1 MDIKKEMI
9 DAMKARKKDEFNLW
23 QDYKY
28 NGLDIGRIRSM
39 IGYRGL
45 DLVEGVSEE
54 KLNIL
59 GVNAYKYFVNETSHY
74 VVFNIH
80 GGGFYGGSVE
90 VMQYCN
96 RYLAKKGDFHVY
108 AIDYTLAPKSKFP
121 DTMFEIYR
129 VIQEISKMY
138 PNSKFILTG
147 DSAGAHLA
155 MNVALLDNSMFSY
168 IFLYYPVI
176 SLLPQK
182 NFKIDE
188 LNLDED
194 AMYAKAHIQMLYQS
208 TKLMQKLYLKEDYD
222 INSKFFNLLNIP
234 FYEFEKL
241 PKIFIAKAQF
251 DYFNLDIDEFS
262 KKFKVEVIE
271 YSGVSHGFLEFLG
284 YVEEAKNLLDLTI
297 EKIKGV

>member
-59 GVNAYKYFVNETSHY
+59 GVNAYKYFVNETSRY

-129 VIQEISKMY
+129 VIQEIFKMY

-208 TKLMQKLYLKEDYD
+208 TKLMQKLYLK
-222 INSKFFNLLNIP
+222 
-234 FYEFEKL
+234 
-241 PKIFIAKAQF
+241 
-251 DYFNLDIDEFS
+251 
-262 KKFKVEVIE
+262 V
-271 YSGVSHGFLEFLG
+271 G
-284 YVEEAKNLLDLTI
+284 
-297 EKIKGV
+297 

>member
-9 DAMKARKKDEFNLW
+9 DAMKIRKKDEFNLFEEYE
-23 QDYKY
+23 YK
-28 NGLDIGRIRSM
+28 GLDIGRIRSM

-45 DLVEGVSEE
+45 DLVQDLKEE

-59 GVNAYKYFVNETSHY
+59 GVDTYKYFANENSRY

-80 GGGFYGGSVE
+80 GGGFYGGSPK

-96 RYLAKKGDFHVY
+96 RYLAKMGDFHVY

-129 VIQEISKMY
+129 IIKEIIKIY
-138 PNSKFILTG
+138 PNSKYIITG

-155 MNVALLDNSMFSY
+155 MNVALLDNSIFSY

-188 LNLDED
+188 FNLDSD
-194 AMYAKAHIQMLYQS
+194 AIYAKAHIQMLYQS
-208 TKLMQKLYLKEDYD
+208 TKLIQKLYLKENYD

-241 PKIFIAKAQF
+241 PKILIAKAQF
-251 DYFNLDIDEFS
+251 DYFNLDIDEFI
-262 KKFKVEVIE
+262 KKFKVEVVE
-271 YSGVSHGFLEFLG
+271 FSELSHGFLEFLG
-284 YVEEAKNLLDLTI
+284 YVEEAKSLLDLTI